1 MLPRIQKAK
10 YKIAGKLPNDYYL
23 DISRLSISCAQKPLG
38 ACPLLV
44 APLAVS
50 FQCLPSVPLLPTS
63 SGLHWHSAPCFNSST
78 GSGLRLLWRWLAW
91 QHCRSMPP
99 GCEQTTCIASHCQSP
114 LDSAIWPTINIYI
127 SSILVIIDSSISWQ
141 PDKNIIKFWSWL
153 PHYKV
158 GGLGGR
164 VARFWFRLFI
174 YL

>member
-63 SGLHWHSAPCFNSST
+63 SGSHWHSAPCFNSST
-78 GSGLRLLWRWLAW
+78 GSGLRLLWRWSGVTALPV
-91 QHCRSMPP
+91 H
-99 GCEQTTCIASHCQSP
+99 ASGLRANYLHCQP
-114 LDSAIWPTINIYI
+114 LP
-127 SSILVIIDSSISWQ
+127 V
-141 PDKNIIKFWSWL
+141 P
-153 PHYKV
+153 P
-158 GGLGGR
+158 
-164 VARFWFRLFI
+164 RFR
-174 YL
+174 YLANNQHLHQQHPGHH